1 MPSIPNTFPR
11 GRMIWWRRSLRCPG
25 VETNRI
31 TFQLSLLT
39 KEPSI
44 ARGRSAA
51 MTAYSES
58 VRMSLYSRVQQDGLS
73 DDQGFVA

>member
-11 GRMIWWRRSLRCPG
+11 GRMIWWRRSLCCPG